1 MLFAQKSAII
11 LYKGLYVRVKS
22 DVPKYFIFLDNRH
35 LVSDVSRKERVA
47 LAKNKIPPNQLLGLS
62 LVYMKRISSE
72 IVYSNSDT
80 NEVKIFWFIK
90 LI

>member
-1 MLFAQKSAII
+1 M
-11 LYKGLYVRVKS
+11 RVES
-22 DVPKYFIFLDNRH
+22 DVPKYSVILDNCH
-35 LVSDVSRKERVA
+35 LVSDVSTKERVA